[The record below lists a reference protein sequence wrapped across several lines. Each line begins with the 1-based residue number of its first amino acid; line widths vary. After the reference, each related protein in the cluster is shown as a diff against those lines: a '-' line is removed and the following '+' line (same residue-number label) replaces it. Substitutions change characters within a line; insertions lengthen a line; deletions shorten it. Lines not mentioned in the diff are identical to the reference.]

1 MRHARPAQTMLAAGA
16 LACALAAL
24 GASAS
29 EPRPPH
35 ATNPQERSAEL
46 PVSSPATVDSVSGQ
60 VLRASANGWVAVRQ
74 GDLLDEGTRVQ
85 VLRGAALVLRFDSG
99 ETMRFE
105 PGRTGETVMVVV
117 RKRTPRGD

>member
-1 MRHARPAQTMLAAGA
+1 MRFARLAHLMLAAGA
-16 LACALAAL
+16 LACAPAAK
-24 GASAS
+24 GAGVA

-35 ATNPQERSAEL
+35 ATNPQETSAER
-46 PVSSPATVDSVSGQ
+46 PVSSPATVDRVSGE
-60 VLRASANGWVAVRQ
+60 VLRASPNGWVAVRQ
-74 GDLLDEGTRVQ
+74 GDVLDEGTRVQ